1 MAYCTNEACRTE
13 LAACESTVRCQQC
26 LGAEYCGEACRAADW
41 VKHKCPNALLG
52 ATANDTHVLPYAWED
67 ELAPEALAEEI
78 GDNKTHP
85 FLQAHSVTHYTGDGR
100 VLHSFLPALVGVDA
114 EGGVKRERA
123 WGSYKRGVNPI
134 DTKSSSALDGRYA
147 LTVDQL
153 DGNDNVV
160 RTFTVY
166 GDISSDSIYSKNV
179 TDRVQRLLGALGESD
194 ESKGNRLRR
203 AARSFFSRGSK
214 EGDRLILW
222 PDMQIQTNR
231 DAARKTPFDAK
242 GTLRVRLY
250 GYTLSSKWTDA
261 VEIFMLRGPY
271 DFGKGEWFFKMARAA
286 TKSGMLRLRSKFPGD
301 DSVKTMSPWR
311 MEAQGTRLT
320 FIIQQVGDR
329 VYFRDFEFAISP
341 QLILE
346 KMPQLAQGSVTFSGF
361 EGNTTKLLAVTG
373 SDDESDEVP
382 SPPAVAASEIH
393 IGVDAGSLDQ
403 VTGLVMAMEHRG
415 LTQKDL
421 EPLGAILRPY
431 ARELCDKRNGY
442 IHYNDIPDDV
452 HTAIGLALER
462 LTQNKRT
469 PA

>member
-67 ELAPEALAEEI
+67 ELTPEALAEEI

-134 DTKSSSALDGRYA
+134 DKKSSSALDGTYA
-147 LTVDQL
+147 LSVDQL
-153 DGNDNVV
+153 DRDDMVI
-160 RTFTVY
+160 RTFSVT
-166 GDISSDSIYSKNV
+166 GRISRDSIYSENGL
-179 TDRVQRLLGALGESD
+179 DRVQRLLGELGEAD
-194 ESKGNRLRR
+194 ESKLNRARR
-203 AARSFFSRGSK
+203 AARNFFSSGSK

-222 PDMQIQTNR
+222 PDLSGGPNR
-231 DAARKTPFDAK
+231 DSARKTPFDTR
-242 GTLRVRLY
+242 GTLRV
-250 GYTLSSKWTDA
+250 TLTCTTGKSMAT
-261 VEIFMLRGPY
+261 IFMLRGPY

-320 FIIQQVGDR
+320 FIIQQVGDK
-329 VYFRDFEFAISP
+329 VFFRDFEFAISP
-341 QLILE
+341 QLMLE
-346 KMPQLAQGSVTFSGF
+346 KLPGLALDSTAQLSEREQELFGTASASAPPPPPDYDYDASM
-361 EGNTTKLLAVTG
+361 TTN
-373 SDDESDEVP
+373 
-382 SPPAVAASEIH
+382 SEIH
-393 IGVDAGSLDQ
+393 VGVDAGSLDQ